1 MGASCGTMEKQLL
14 SKAQAARLLGVGVD
28 SVNALIRAG
37 HIETRTI
44 PGRLP
49 KVTLLSI
56 QRYIEEPPEPT
67 TARDFSR
74 QLRGR

>member
-1 MGASCGTMEKQLL
+1 MNGTTDRALL
-14 SKAQAARLLGVGVD
+14 SKARAAKLLGVGVD
-28 SVNALIRAG
+28 SVNALIRVG

-49 KVTLLSI
+49 KVTMLSV
-56 QRYIEEPPEPT
+56 QRYIEEPPEPA
-67 TARDFSR
+67 TADDFFR